1 MNNTKTLAI
10 VAVATVTAML
20 IATSIV
26 GTHDAFADKKK
37 YGKSQALSQVNECGN
52 GAMPYNVFCNNVGSQ
67 IQGKENGASAATD
80 QSAG

>member
-10 VAVATVTAML
+10 VAVAAVTAML

-37 YGKSQALSQVNECGN
+37 YGKSQALSQANSCGN
-52 GAMPYNVFCNNVGSQ
+52 EYLPMNVGCQNTGSQ
-67 IQGKENGASAATD
+67 VQGNGNYKSLED
-80 QSAG
+80 QQAFS

>member
-10 VAVATVTAML
+10 VAVAAVTALL

-37 YGKSQALSQVNECGN
+37 YGKSQALPQANSCGNEYLPMNVGCQNTGSQVQGN
-52 GAMPYNVFCNNVGSQ
+52 GNYKSLETQQAFS
-67 IQGKENGASAATD
+67 
-80 QSAG
+80 

>member
-10 VAVATVTAML
+10 VAVAAVTAML

-37 YGKSQALSQVNECGN
+37 YGKSQALSQVNSCGN
-52 GAMPYNVFCNNVGSQ
+52 EYLPMNVGCQNTGSQ
-67 IQGKENGASAATD
+67 VQGNGNYKSLENQQAFS
-80 QSAG
+80 

>member
-10 VAVATVTAML
+10 VAVAAVTAML

-37 YGKSQALSQVNECGN
+37 YGKSQALPQANSCGNEYLPMNVGCQNTGSQVQGN
-52 GAMPYNVFCNNVGSQ
+52 GNYKSL
-67 IQGKENGASAATD
+67 ENQQAFS
-80 QSAG
+80 

>member
-10 VAVATVTAML
+10 VAVAAVTAML

-37 YGKSQALSQVNECGN
+37 YGKSQALSQANSCGN
-52 GAMPYNVFCNNVGSQ
+52 EYLPMNVGCQNTGSQ
-67 IQGKENGASAATD
+67 VQGNGNYKSLENQQAFS
-80 QSAG
+80 

>member
-10 VAVATVTAML
+10 VAVAAVTAML

-37 YGKSQALSQVNECGN
+37 YGKSQALSQANSCGN
-52 GAMPYNVFCNNVGSQ
+52 
-67 IQGKENGASAATD
+67 E
-80 QSAG
+80 

>member
-37 YGKSQALSQVNECGN
+37 YGKSQALSQANSCGN
-52 GAMPYNVFCNNVGSQ
+52 EYLPMNVGCQNTGSQ
-67 IQGKENGASAATD
+67 VQGNGNYKSLED
-80 QSAG
+80 QQAFS